1 MNNLL
6 NDPIK
11 TLTLDVL
18 VTEGAPTHVPQLDAP
33 STRTINKNAAE
44 KRKRGEEEERKRRKG
59 DTACEYTRVYR
70 TLFYAL
76 KRTQHTTHSTPTAAQ
91 RRAHSTPTTK

>member
-44 KRKRGEEEERKRRKG
+44 KRKRGREEERKTGRGEKETPRVSIL
-59 DTACEYTRVYR
+59 EYTERCVMR
-70 TLFYAL
+70 
-76 KRTQHTTHSTPTAAQ
+76 
-91 RRAHSTPTTK
+91 